1 MNAAVT
7 LLAHAEG
14 YLAER
19 HRLGYGLRT
28 SAYAIRSFAGHV
40 DDLGHEGPLTV
51 ELMAAWARRVPGHR
65 GRPTQCWARR
75 LKQLRSFARWMQQF
89 DPRTEVPDDSIFGR
103 VGERLAPHI
112 YTDQEV
118 IDLLGAARRL
128 KTPLRGAT
136 YEALFGLI
144 AATGLRVSE
153 AVHLLDA
160 DVDLHSGM
168 LTVRQTKFRK
178 SRHVALHPSATA
190 ALRRYRRQ
198 RDLYIA
204 RTEHTPFFVN
214 TRGRSLGTAL
224 SLRQVHRVFAQLRDQ
239 LGWGQSGCPRRDTHP
254 RPSPQL
260 HRYPCAA
267 LARRRSGHR
276 SGHAGPVD
284 LRRSCGGDQYL
295 LVPHR
300 RARAHGT
307 GRESVRTAPVER
319 GGGPCLKPLPVVR
332 LRFQHWF
339 RSSSPTTLS
348 LSGP

>member
-1 MNAAVT
+1 MAGVRDMNAAVT

-28 SAYAIRSFAGHV
+28 SAYAIRSFASHV

-51 ELMAAWARRVPGHR
+51 ELMSAWARRVPGNR
-65 GRPTQCWARR
+65 GHPTQCWAWR

-89 DPRTEVPDDSIFGR
+89 DPRTEVPDDSTFGR
-103 VGERLAPHI
+103 VGERLTPHI

-118 IDLLGAARRL
+118 IDLLGAARHL
-128 KTPLRGAT
+128 DPPLRGAT

-160 DVDLHSGM
+160 DVDLKSGM

-178 SRHVALHPSATA
+178 SRHVALHPSATT

-204 RTEHTPFFVN
+204 PTEHTPFFVN
-214 TRGRSLGTAL
+214 TRGQRLGTAL

-239 LGWGQSGCPRRDTHP
+239 LGWVNRGAHAEIRIHDLRHSFIVTRVLRWHAEGVDIDQAM
-254 RPSPQL
+254 L
-260 HRYPCAA
+260 A
-267 LARRRSGHR
+267 LSTYV
-276 SGHAGPVD
+276 GHATVTHTYW
-284 LRRSCGGDQYL
+284 YL
-295 LVPHR
+295 TGVPELMTL
-300 RARAHGT
+300 AASQF
-307 GRESVRTAPVER
+307 E
-319 GGGPCLKPLPVVR
+319 PLPASAEVD
-332 LRFQHWF
+332 HA
-339 RSSSPTTLS
+339 
-348 LSGP
+348 